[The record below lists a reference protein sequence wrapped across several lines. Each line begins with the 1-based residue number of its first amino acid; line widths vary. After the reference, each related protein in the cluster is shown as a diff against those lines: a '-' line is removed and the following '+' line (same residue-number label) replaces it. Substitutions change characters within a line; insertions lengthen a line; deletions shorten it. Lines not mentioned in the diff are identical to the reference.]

1 MFGHRYADEFEHFY
15 ALFFCG
21 LLVRTVNVKKGDF
34 VKLVSYREN
43 GVERRHRLLENHCD
57 FSTPDFRHFGDRRFC
72 NVVDDF
78 AFLKNLSVAHFAVL
92 VRWKSRFGTDLL
104 RIPSVRRFRRAS
116 DCRFRRTPVR

>member
-43 GVERRHRLLENHCD
+43 GLSDVIGSWKIIAISLPLIFDISEI
-57 FSTPDFRHFGDRRFC
+57 G
-72 NVVDDF
+72 VF
-78 AFLKNLSVAHFAVL
+78 AMS
-92 VRWKSRFGTDLL
+92 
-104 RIPSVRRFRRAS
+104 
-116 DCRFRRTPVR
+116 